1 MFATGSLQH
10 FDFWILWCESETLT
24 ANPATSKSPW
34 ATERHKTCSSK
45 CWKERRITKPCP
57 SAKSVCKDLG
67 RLGFGSFWIPKS
79 NRYYQISSFPSPPSM
94 DAPIARWWTP
104 FVIVG
109 FCFLAAEWHP
119 QWLYPFK
126 LGRSGVFGSLL
137 DDFSLVAPREWS
149 VVSVFQVCVS
159 YEFTVHFV
167 PTICFQLM
175 ATVIALVFEETRSWF
190 HSHHRI
196 ASGIRSWADDRND
209 EGGDAQICINF
220 RWVSMVHCMEQTIRM
235 VWGKPQKSFLD
246 HGLLCRII
254 QEDAESHVCFWLT
267 AVAPWSLK
275 EPLVSKVRV
284 VHQILCE
291 VHPVL
296 FAFRLIGC

>member
-10 FDFWILWCESETLT
+10 FDFWILWCESETLM
-24 ANPATSKSPW
+24 ANSATSKSPW

-57 SAKSVCKDLG
+57 SAKSVCKDLS
-67 RLGFGSFWIPKS
+67 RWGFGSFWIPKS
-79 NRYYQISSFPSPPSM
+79 NRYHQISSFPSPPSM

-109 FCFLAAEWHP
+109 FCFLAAEWHLHLEFTCYAALLIRRDFP
-119 QWLYPFK
+119 PSSWEGQ
-126 LGRSGVFGSLL
+126 GVFGSLL
-137 DDFSLVAPREWS
+137 DDFSLVAPTES

-159 YEFTVHFV
+159 HEFTVHLV
-167 PTICFQLM
+167 PTIYLQLI

-220 RWVSMVHCMEQTIRM
+220 RWVFHGFCFIAWNKQVGI
-235 VWGKPQKSFLD
+235 VWGKPQKSFWTVAFY
-246 HGLLCRII
+246 
-254 QEDAESHVCFWLT
+254 AESFRKIQKVMYVFDW
-267 AVAPWSLK
+267 
-275 EPLVSKVRV
+275 PLLPLDPSKN
-284 VHQILCE
+284 
-291 VHPVL
+291 P
-296 FAFRLIGC
+296 